1 MAVVT
6 NISVGRRCKQFVGGR
21 GVISI
26 FDGIFCLSV
35 IRFID
40 HIDEQIG
47 WHIGEQTRENF
58 GEHPGG
64 QTSENFGEHIVGQGG
79 EWSGSRWVSDNSK
92 PSDVATVH
100 KYFFF
105 RFLRTGKNNIRG
117 VAGNKCEN

>member
-58 GEHPGG
+58 GK
-64 QTSENFGEHIVGQGG
+64 QTSENFGEHI
-79 EWSGSRWVSDNSK
+79 SGTN
-92 PSDVATVH
+92 
-100 KYFFF
+100 
-105 RFLRTGKNNIRG
+105 
-117 VAGNKCEN
+117 